1 MFMIRSLV
9 LNVCGAVVC
18 LALVCAGADLRAA
31 PDVRTVSIAVHN
43 TAAITPT
50 NATVGVAD
58 PMLGFLSDAD
68 MNRQLDLMQSI
79 GVSTLRIDVP
89 WVAVQPNRFGGYD
102 WSKTDRVINAAAAR
116 GIAVLGI
123 LGQPPQW
130 AAAPGTPAL
139 SGQPA
144 SASAFATYARAVAT
158 RYRGKISAYEI
169 WNEPNLVS
177 FYKPAPDPVAYT
189 ALLRAA
195 YPAIKAADRNA
206 IVVGGVLAAAVDTNV
221 SMDPVTFVQRMYA
234 AGAKPYFD
242 AISYHPYQHGLPF
255 SQGGPWYDA
264 PLNQGLRIRQLMIDY
279 GDAAKKIWA
288 SEYGVPTSLQ
298 DEATQAAFI
307 KDLIDTWRTVDFTG
321 PVFVYTMRDKL
332 TGSLDPE
339 DTFGIFR
346 SDWSAKLAAEVIR
359 QAIAGNPT
367 AMAMVA
373 RAAAGDATLADL
385 VLDEPAAAPS
395 PATLPTLLRDALAG
409 TAATVLAVVSAVV
422 EVVTQVVAT
431 IAAAVTLPAPVVAI
445 SDVPA
450 PRSVDLPG
458 TGSSAAAVTLSAPTP
473 TSERTASETPAPET
487 TRSSR
492 TAVDEKQTDPAPQAT
507 ADTGA
512 TVASVDTATDDTAKD
527 ITSRD
532 DTAEDITSKDDA
544 TKDDA
549 TKDDATKDDTAPGT
563 STTSRTSVTSTT
575 SAGSTAEPTDAA
587 GASSATASPA
597 KDAGASSAK
606 DASDSSAKDSS
617 DSNAK
622 DSGAKDSGGGE

>member
-1 MFMIRSLV
+1 MTMIRSLV
-9 LNVCGAVVC
+9 LNACGAVVC

-89 WVAVQPNRFGGYD
+89 WVAVQPSRFGGYD

-144 SASAFATYARAVAT
+144 SASAFASYARAVAT

-206 IVVGGVLAAAVDTNV
+206 IVVGGVLAAAVDTSV

-279 GDAAKKIWA
+279 GDVAKKIWA

-359 QAIAGNPT
+359 EAIAGNPT
-367 AMAMVA
+367 AIAMVA

-385 VLDEPAAAPS
+385 VLEPAAPT
-395 PATLPTLLRDALAG
+395 PVTLPTLLRDALAG
-409 TAATVLAVVSAVV
+409 TAATVLAVVSAVI
-422 EVVTQVVAT
+422 EVVTRVVAT
-431 IAAAVTLPAPVVAI
+431 IAAAVTPPAPVVAI

-458 TGSSAAAVTLSAPTP
+458 TGSSAAAVVLSAPTP
-473 TSERTASETPAPET
+473 TSGRTASATLDPEQTASGTTAPEPT
-487 TRSSR
+487 PGSR
-492 TAVDEKQTDPAPQAT
+492 TAVDETQTEPAPQAS
-507 ADTGA
+507 AQSGA
-512 TVASVDTATDDTAKD
+512 TVAAVDTAKD
-527 ITSRD
+527 DTTRD
-532 DTAEDITSKDDA
+532 DTTEDDTARDD
-544 TKDDA
+544 T
-549 TKDDATKDDTAPGT
+549 TKDDTASG
-563 STTSRTSVTSTT
+563 TSTT
-575 SAGSTAEPTDAA
+575 SAGSTAEPKDA

-597 KDAGASSAK
+597 EDAGASSAE
-606 DASDSSAKDSS
+606 DAGASSATDSSAKDSS
-617 DSNAK
+617 AKDSK
-622 DSGAKDSGGGE
+622 DSGAKDSTNDSKKDSSDGE